1 MQAHQLKPSP
11 GARHAKRRVGR
22 GNAGGTG
29 TYSGKGLKGQ
39 KARAGNKPRR
49 FFEGGQTRMMK
60 RLPHRRGFTNP
71 FRVEYQPIN
80 LTDLR
85 KFEAGTDVTPELLK
99 ERRILRSLRQPVKV
113 LGTGE
118 IDRALTVTAPRFSA
132 SAKTKIEAAGGTVVE
147 TAPRVIKDPA
157 TSKKKYGK
165 KKKQQEAAADAPS
178 AAKEDAPASEAVGD
192 EAAAD
197 DTAAEEVEE

>member
-80 LTDLR
+80 LADLR
-85 KFEAGTDVTPELLK
+85 KFEAGSEVTPELLK

-132 SAKTKIEAAGGTVVE
+132 SAKTKIEAAGGTVIE

-165 KKKQQEAAADAPS
+165 KKHQEPKAEAPAAATEEAPAPEAAGEGPDA
-178 AAKEDAPASEAVGD
+178 E
-192 EAAAD
+192 EAA
-197 DTAAEEVEE
+197 E

>member
-1 MQAHQLKPSP
+1 MQAHQLKPPP

-60 RLPHRRGFTNP
+60 RLPHRRGFTNL
-71 FRVEYQPIN
+71 FRVEYQPVN
-80 LTDLR
+80 LSDLR
-85 KFEAGTDVTPELLK
+85 KFDAGTDVTPELLK
-99 ERRILRSLRQPVKV
+99 ERRVVRSLSLPVKV

-132 SAKTKIEAAGGTVVE
+132 SAKAKIEAAGGTVVE
-147 TAPRVIKDPA
+147 TNPRQVKDPA
-157 TSKKKYGK
+157 TSKKKRGK
-165 KKKQQEAAADAPS
+165 KAKPEAKAEEEAP
-178 AAKEDAPASEAVGD
+178 KGEEAPAE
-192 EAAAD
+192 
-197 DTAAEEVEE
+197 AAEEPKEDETAEEESD

>member
-80 LTDLR
+80 LADLR
-85 KFEAGTDVTPELLK
+85 KFEAGSEVTPELLR
-99 ERRILRSLRQPVKV
+99 ERRILRSLRQPIKV

-118 IDRALTVTAPRFSA
+118 IDRPLTVTAPRFSA
-132 SAKTKIEAAGGTVVE
+132 SAKTKIEAAGGTVIE

-157 TSKKKYGK
+157 TSKKKYGRK
-165 KKKQQEAAADAPS
+165 KAKQEPKAEETAAATEESPAADAADEEP
-178 AAKEDAPASEAVGD
+178 APEEAT
-192 EAAAD
+192 E
-197 DTAAEEVEE
+197 

>member
-60 RLPHRRGFTNP
+60 RLPHRRGFTNL
-71 FRVEYQPIN
+71 FRVEYQAIN
-80 LTDLR
+80 LADLR
-85 KFEAGTDVTPELLK
+85 KFEAGSEVTPELLK

-132 SAKTKIEAAGGTVVE
+132 SAKTKIEAAGGTVIE

-165 KKKQQEAAADAPS
+165 KKQQQEPTGEAPS
-178 AAKEDAPASEAVGD
+178 TAKEKGSAAEAEG
-192 EAAAD
+192 EEP
-197 DTAAEEVEE
+197 AAEEAAE

>member
-165 KKKQQEAAADAPS
+165 KKKQQEPKAEAAAETKEDAPS
-178 AAKEDAPASEAVGD
+178 AKADGDDPAGEP
-192 EAAAD
+192 AAD
-197 DTAAEEVEE
+197 EVEE

>member
-71 FRVEYQPIN
+71 FRVEFQPIN

-132 SAKTKIEAAGGTVVE
+132 SAKAKIEAAGGTVVE

-165 KKKQQEAAADAPS
+165 KKKQQEPKAEAP
-178 AAKEDAPASEAVGD
+178 AAKENAPAAEAAGD
-192 EAAAD
+192 ESVADEPAAD
-197 DTAAEEVEE
+197 EAEE

>member
-60 RLPHRRGFTNP
+60 RLPHIRGFTNI
-71 FRVEYQPIN
+71 FRVEYQPVN

-85 KFEAGTDVTPELLK
+85 KFEEGSEVTPELLR
-99 ERRILRSLRQPVKV
+99 ERRIVRSLREPIKV

-132 SAKTKIEAAGGTVVE
+132 SAKTKIEAAGGTVIE

-165 KKKQQEAAADAPS
+165 KKKKQEPKAEAADA
-178 AAKEDAPASEAVGD
+178 AKENAPAPD
-192 EAAAD
+192 AD
-197 DTAAEEVEE
+197 GEEPAAEEAAE